1 MPHLSHS
8 SKASLMLFI
17 YAFLVLL
24 GGIIGF
30 IKVKSGMSLMM
41 GLLFG
46 TLLMV
51 SAFAIYK
58 RKVVGIWISL
68 ALVLILDAFFTYR
81 FMKTLRFLPSGL
93 FSLLSLVTLFL
104 MIFEL
109 RRDSIEAGSHS
120 HHKH

>member
-1 MPHLSHS
+1 MSHLSHS

-17 YAFLVLL
+17 YAFIVML

-30 IKVKSGMSLMM
+30 IKAHSGASLMM

-51 SAFAIYK
+51 SAFAVYK

-81 FMKTLRFLPSGL
+81 FMQTLRFLPSGL
-93 FSLLSLVTLFL
+93 FSLLSLITLFL

-109 RRDSIEAGSHS
+109 RRDSKEASS
-120 HHKH
+120 HKH